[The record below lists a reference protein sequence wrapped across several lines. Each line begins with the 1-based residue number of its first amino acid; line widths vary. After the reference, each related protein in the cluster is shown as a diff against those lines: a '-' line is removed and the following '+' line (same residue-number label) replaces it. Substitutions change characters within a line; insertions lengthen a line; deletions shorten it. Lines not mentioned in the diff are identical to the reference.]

1 MILICQNEVNSNH
14 IRGLQTKPLKAP
26 KYGFNPLSRAA
37 LYSSKQE
44 NSDADHAWEQSG
56 LYEGDIMIY
65 SHQERNG
72 VLDEKLR
79 WTNAT
84 IPFYIEESQFTD
96 EEIKVIL
103 SAIKDY
109 HQMTCIRFKPYEKTD
124 TNWVF
129 ITGNEPGCWSSVGMK
144 GNGQVRKE
152 QLIVTF

>member
-1 MILICQNEVNSNH
+1 MILIFQNEAFSNF
-14 IRGLQTKPLKAP
+14 IRGLQTKPLKPP
-26 KYGFNPLSRAA
+26 KYGFNPESRAA
-37 LYSSKQE
+37 LYSIKQE
-44 NSDADHAWEQSG
+44 NLDFDHAWEQSG

-96 EEIKVIL
+96 DEIKVIL

-109 HQMTCIRFKPYEKTD
+109 HKKTCIRFKPYEETD

-129 ITGNEPGCWSSVGMK
+129 ITGNEPGCWSSLGMK
-144 GNGQVRKE
+144 GNGQVR
-152 QLIVTF
+152 V